1 MSTLYNIEEEIIQMY
16 NEAAAAL
23 QTTLNEIDKWLDFYD
38 HSVEGEED
46 LAKYEEA
53 MAEYT
58 RHMVQLEKKA
68 LGQSQQFCRMAGNA
82 LCHNLDV
89 NLELLTKAMAYR
101 NL

>member
-68 LGQSQQFCRMAGNA
+68 IGQSQQFCRMAGNA

-89 NLELLTKAMAYR
+89 KTKAMAYR

>member
-23 QTTLNEIDKWLDFYD
+23 HTTLNEIDKWLDFYD

-58 RHMVQLEKKA
+58 RHMVQLEKKGTSNK
-68 LGQSQQFCRMAGNA
+68 LKIYQ
-82 LCHNLDV
+82 D
-89 NLELLTKAMAYR
+89 
-101 NL
+101 

>member
-1 MSTLYNIEEEIIQMY
+1 MTELYDIESDTAQIYEERATALKATLS
-16 NEAAAAL
+16 
-23 QTTLNEIDKWLDFYD
+23 EIDKWLDFYD

-68 LGQSQQFCRMAGNA
+68 IGQSQQFCRMAGNA